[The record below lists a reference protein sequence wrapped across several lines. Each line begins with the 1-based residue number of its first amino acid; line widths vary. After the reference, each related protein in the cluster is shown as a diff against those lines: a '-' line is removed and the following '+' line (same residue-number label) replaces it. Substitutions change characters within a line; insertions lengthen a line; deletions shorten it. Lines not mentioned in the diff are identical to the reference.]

1 LQRYASRPAPVPPG
15 NSCPAQTIYADIA
28 KNDSDKG
35 VRMAAVER
43 LTDQA
48 VLAKQRN
55 GPTDKINLV
64 YLKYWTKF
72 EKKAADIGDKEAP
85 PPEADEG
92 F

>member
-1 LQRYASRPAPVPPG
+1 
-15 NSCPAQTIYADIA
+15 
-28 KNDSDKG
+28 
-35 VRMAAVER
+35 MAAVER

-55 GPTDKINLV
+55 GPTDKINLP

-85 PPEADEG
+85 PPEADEE